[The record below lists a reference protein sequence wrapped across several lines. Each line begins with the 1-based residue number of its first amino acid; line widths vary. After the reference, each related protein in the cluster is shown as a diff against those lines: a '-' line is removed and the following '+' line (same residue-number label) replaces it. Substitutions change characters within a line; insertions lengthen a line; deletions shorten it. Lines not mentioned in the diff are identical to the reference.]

1 MKTVTW
7 QWAICRMFVHAGW
20 WNMGVIS
27 PNQLRQSR
35 RGRFN
40 WRLPVPETDLWGKIT
55 DRLAAITVPLL
66 LSFICQHLY
75 PPSLHLLLYCC
86 PTECLSF
93 CLSWPLLILQP
104 FSLYTHAHAL
114 PHLPL
119 NSSGWPMSCRGLGSY
134 GNITGKQRWR
144 LRARTTHQGTKRIN
158 HRHISKGVG
167 VISGKVSV
175 CVCFLEGGHKSVFY
189 TNI

>member
-1 MKTVTW
+1 MVTW
-7 QWAICRMFVHAGW
+7 QWAVCRMFVHAGW
-20 WNMGVIS
+20 WNMGVTS

-55 DRLAAITVPLL
+55 YPSAAITVPLL
-66 LSFICQHLY
+66 LFPIGQHLY
-75 PPSLHLLLYCC
+75 PPPLHLLLYCC

-93 CLSWPLLILQP
+93 CLSWPLLVLQP

-134 GNITGKQRWR
+134 GNKTGKQRWR
-144 LRARTTHQGTKRIN
+144 LRATHQGTKSIN
-158 HRHISKGVG
+158 PRHISKGVG
-167 VISGKVSV
+167 VISGKSETACVFWGGAQVSV
-175 CVCFLEGGHKSVFY
+175 
-189 TNI
+189 